1 MNYIKKKWYG
11 IKTIPGKEKK
21 IKSNIKINIKNYYFK
36 KFIGNLIIPIKGNI
50 NYIPGYIFIEVN
62 LNSKLMFIIKHTPGV
77 INFLFKK
84 NNCIPIKIKK
94 KKIKILLYNIKKST
108 YIIGETVQII
118 DGPFKNFNGILK
130 KIKKKKIELS
140 ILIFNRKTT
149 LKLNLRQ
156 IKKIN

>member
-1 MNYIKKKWYG
+1 MNYIKKKWYV
-11 IKTIPGKEKK
+11 IKTIPGIEKK
-21 IKSNIKINIKNYYFK
+21 IKSNIKINIKNSSFK
-36 KFIGNLIIPIKGNI
+36 NFLGKLIIPIKGKI
-50 NYIPGYIFIEVN
+50 NYIPGYLFIEVN

-77 INFLFKK
+77 ING
-84 NNCIPIKIKK
+84 NGIPIKIKK
-94 KKIKILLYNIKKST
+94 KKIKILLYNIKKKKLS
-108 YIIGETVQII
+108 YIIGETVKIR
-118 DGPFKNFNGILK
+118 DGPFKNFNGIIK